1 MQIGH
6 SILMTENGSTQE
18 KALKVK
24 RLVSYLLPAIIFTLA
39 LWTLD
44 RQIHDLNLGYILKS
58 INSIPLSHIGIT
70 ILLTSLSYVALT
82 GYDYLAARHI
92 NQTIPYK
99 QVARTSFISTSIS
112 YTAGFNFLAGGNLR
126 YRLYSGYGLT
136 LAQIWEIIVFCMST
150 FWVGFCFIAGL
161 LFTFYPLKL
170 SEYAPV
176 IPLPLNLVGILL
188 LLLLAVYFYLSFQKR
203 EIEFKGYKVRI
214 PEPKIA
220 LMQLALSSADYLLP
234 GSIIYLLLPSNPQL
248 TLLHVLVFFAL
259 AQVIGLI
266 STVPGGLAV
275 FETIMLFLLKP
286 YFGTVDIIGA
296 LVSFRLI
303 YYFVPFLLG
312 FLTLIYHEFEAKKE
326 FLKKAEKVTYSS
338 LSEITPQVFSIL
350 IFFGGISL
358 LFSGALPSNPRY
370 LHEVTYTVPL
380 PLIEASR
387 LFGSIIG
394 VLLLLLAN
402 GLWKRIDGAYVLSLI
417 VLLLGGIFAF
427 LKDFD
432 YHEASALI
440 MMFVLLLP
448 SRKHFY
454 RKSSLL
460 HQSFSRENII
470 AIILVLVSF
479 VWLGF
484 FSYRNVEYSNE
495 LWWQFGVNSQA
506 SSFLRAVVGIFFFLL
521 VLGITKMLS
530 PFSKDIHLPGTE
542 ELELAKTIVKAG
554 KETSG
559 NLAFTGDKYLL
570 FDAQK
575 KAFLMYGISGKSWI
589 AMGDPVGQKDQI
601 KELIWDFYEMS
612 KLHQGRAVF
621 YEISEKYIP
630 IYLDL
635 GLTLVKIGEEAKVPL
650 EAFTLEGSASKDFR
664 YTVRYV
670 EKKGYR
676 FEIVPPEE
684 VPALM
689 PELKKVSDE
698 WLEIKT
704 GKEMRFS
711 VGFFD
716 EKYLSNFPLAL
727 VRNEEEI
734 VAFANVWA
742 GGNKE
747 ELSVDLMRY
756 GSTAPD
762 RTMEY
767 LFVKLMLWGK
777 ENGYGHFSLGMAPLS
792 GLEKRQF
799 APLWHKVGSLIF
811 ANGDYIYN
819 YKGLRDFKEKFN
831 PVWNPKYIALPT
843 GFKKSL
849 ALKDIATLIS
859 GMKDPFKDLF

>member
-1 MQIGH
+1 MK
-6 SILMTENGSTQE
+6 ENGSMQE
-18 KALKVK
+18 KALKIK
-24 RLVSYLLPAIIFTLA
+24 RLVSYLLPAIIFALA

-44 RQIHDLNLGYILKS
+44 NQIHNLELRYVLKS
-58 INSIPLSHIGIT
+58 ITRVPLSHLGIT
-70 ILLTSLSYVALT
+70 IFLTFLSYSALT

-92 NQTIPYK
+92 NQSLPYK

-112 YTAGFNFLAGGNLR
+112 YTAGFNFLTGGSLR
-126 YRLYSGYGLT
+126 YRLYSGYGLS
-136 LAQIWEIIVFCMST
+136 LAQIWEIVVFCIST

-170 SEYAPV
+170 SEYTPEIPV
-176 IPLPLNLVGILL
+176 PLNIVGILL
-188 LLLLAVYFYLSFQKR
+188 LLLLVAYFYLSFRKR
-203 EIEFKGYKVRI
+203 DFEVRGHKIRI

-220 LMQLALSSADYLLP
+220 FMQLALSSGDYLLP
-234 GSIIYLLLPSNPQL
+234 GSIIYLLLPQNPQL

-259 AQVIGLI
+259 AQLVGLL
-266 STVPGGLAV
+266 STVPGGLGV
-275 FETIMLFLLKP
+275 FETLMLFMLKP
-286 YFGTVDIIGA
+286 YFGTVDIIRA
-296 LVSFRLI
+296 LVIFRLI
-303 YYFVPFLLG
+303 YYIVPFLLG
-312 FLTLIYHEFEAKKE
+312 FLILIYHEFEARKE
-326 FLKKAEKVTYSS
+326 FLKKAGKITYSG
-338 LSEITPQVFSIL
+338 LSEIIPQVFSIL
-350 IFFGGISL
+350 IFLGGISL

-370 LHEVTYTVPL
+370 LHEIAYIVPL

-394 VLLLLLAN
+394 ILLLLLAN

-417 VLLLGGIFAF
+417 VLFMGGIFAL

-432 YHEASALI
+432 YSEASVLFA
-440 MMFVLLLP
+440 MFILLLP

-470 AIILVLVSF
+470 AITIVVVSF

-506 SSFLRAVVGIFFFLL
+506 SSFLRAVVGVFFILL
-521 VLGITKMLS
+521 VLGVMKMLS
-530 PFSKDIHLPGTE
+530 PFSKDIHLPGNE
-542 ELELAKTIVKAG
+542 ELELAKAIVKDG
-554 KETSG
+554 QETWG
-559 NLAFTGDKYLL
+559 NLAFTGDKHLL
-570 FDAQK
+570 FDDKK

-589 AMGDPVGQKDQI
+589 AMGDPVGSSYQI

-635 GLTLVKIGEEAKVPL
+635 GLALIKIGEEAKVPL
-650 EAFTLEGSASKDFR
+650 ESFTLEGSAGKDFR
-664 YTVRYV
+664 YTVRNV

-676 FEIVPPEE
+676 FEIVPSEE
-684 VPALM
+684 VAALI
-689 PELKKVSDE
+689 PELKKVSDD
-698 WLEIKT
+698 WLDIKN

-716 EKYLSNFPLAL
+716 KKYLSNFPLAL
-727 VRNEEEI
+727 IRNDEEI
-734 VAFANVWA
+734 VAFANIWA
-742 GGNKE
+742 GGNGE

-777 ENGYGHFSLGMAPLS
+777 ENGYRRFSLGMAPLS

-831 PVWNPKYIALPT
+831 PVWSPKYIALPT
-843 GFKKSL
+843 GLKKSL

>member
-1 MQIGH
+1 
-6 SILMTENGSTQE
+6 MTENGSIQE

-24 RLVSYLLPAIIFTLA
+24 RLVSYLLPAIIFALA

-44 RQIHDLNLGYILKS
+44 KQIHHLGMSYVVKS
-58 INSIPLSHIGIT
+58 ITSISLSHIGIT
-70 ILLTSLSYVALT
+70 IILTSLSYAALT

-92 NQTIPYK
+92 NQTLPYK

-112 YTAGFNFLAGGNLR
+112 YTAGYNFLTGGSLR
-126 YRLYSGYGLT
+126 YRLYSGYGLN
-136 LAQIWEIIVFCMST
+136 LAQIWEITVFCMST
-150 FWVGFCFIAGL
+150 FWIGFCFIAGL

-170 SEYAPV
+170 SEYIPDVPV
-176 IPLPLNLVGILL
+176 PLNIIGILL
-188 LLLLAVYFYLSFQKR
+188 LSLLAAYFYFSFSKR
-203 EIEFKGYKVRI
+203 ELKVKGHKIRV

-259 AQVIGLI
+259 AQLIGLI
-266 STVPGGLAV
+266 STVPGGLGV
-275 FETIMLFLLKP
+275 FETVMLFLLEP

-296 LVSFRLI
+296 LVIFRLI

-326 FLKKAEKVTYSS
+326 FLKKAGKVTYSS

-358 LFSGALPSNPRY
+358 LFSGALPSDPRY
-370 LHEVTYTVPL
+370 LHEIAYIVPL

-402 GLWKRIDGAYVLSLI
+402 GLWNRIDGAYVLSLT
-417 VLLLGGIFAF
+417 VLLLGGIFAL

-432 YHEASALI
+432 YHEAAVLFT
-440 MMFVLLLP
+440 MFILLLP

-506 SSFLRAVVGIFFFLL
+506 SSFLRAVVGIFFILL
-521 VLGITKMLS
+521 VLGVMKMLS
-530 PFSKDIHLPGTE
+530 PFSKDIHLPGNDE
-542 ELELAKTIVKAG
+542 IELAKSIVKESQ
-554 KETSG
+554 ETWG
-559 NLAFTGDKYLL
+559 NLAFTGDKHLL
-570 FDAQK
+570 FDDKK
-575 KAFLMYGISGKSWI
+575 KAFLMYGVSGKSWI

-621 YEISEKYIP
+621 YEVSEKYIP

-650 EAFTLEGSASKDFR
+650 ESFTLEGSAGKDFR
-664 YTVRYV
+664 YTVRNV

-676 FEIVPPEE
+676 FEIVPPEK
-684 VPALM
+684 VTALM

-727 VRNEEEI
+727 VRNDEEI
-734 VAFANVWA
+734 VAFANIWA

-777 ENGYGHFSLGMAPLS
+777 ENGYGRFSLGMAPLS

-831 PVWNPKYIALPT
+831 PVWSPKYIALPT
-843 GFKKSL
+843 GLKKSL

>member
-1 MQIGH
+1 MI
-6 SILMTENGSTQE
+6 ENGYIKE

-24 RLVSYLLPAIIFTLA
+24 RLVSYLLPAIVFTLA

-44 RQIHDLNLGYILKS
+44 KQIHHLSLVYVLKS
-58 INSIPLSHIGIT
+58 IARIPLSHIGISVFLT
-70 ILLTSLSYVALT
+70 ILSYSALT

-92 NQTIPYK
+92 NQPLPYK
-99 QVARTSFISTSIS
+99 QVAKTSFISTSIS
-112 YTAGFNFLAGGNLR
+112 YSVGFNFLTGGSLR
-126 YRLYSGYGLT
+126 YRLYSGYGLS
-136 LAQIWEIIVFCMST
+136 LSQIWEIIIFCIST
-150 FWVGFCFIAGL
+150 FWIGFCFIAGL

-170 SEYAPV
+170 SEYIPEIP
-176 IPLPLNLVGILL
+176 IPLNIIGILL
-188 LLLLAVYFYLSFQKR
+188 LLLLAVYFYFSFRKR
-203 EIEFKGYKVRI
+203 ELEVKGHKIRV

-220 LMQLALSSADYLLP
+220 FMQLALSSGDYLLP
-234 GSIIYLLLPSNPQL
+234 GTIIYLLLPSNPQL

-259 AQVIGLI
+259 AQLIGLI
-266 STVPGGLAV
+266 STVPGGLGV
-275 FETIMLFLLKP
+275 FEAVMLFMLEP
-286 YFGTVDIIGA
+286 YFATVDIIRP
-296 LVSFRLI
+296 LVLFRLV

-312 FLTLIYHEFEAKKE
+312 FLTLIFHEFEERKE
-326 FLKKAEKVTYSS
+326 TLKKIGRVTYSS
-338 LSEITPQVFSIL
+338 LSEIIPQIFSVFVFL
-350 IFFGGISL
+350 GGISL
-358 LFSGALPSNPRY
+358 LFSGAMPSNPRY
-370 LHEVTYTVPL
+370 LHEISYIVPL

-417 VLLLGGIFAF
+417 VLFLGGIFAL

-432 YHEASALI
+432 VHEATVLFT
-440 MMFVLLLP
+440 MFILLLP

-470 AIILVLVSF
+470 AIVLVLVSF

-506 SSFLRAVVGIFFFLL
+506 SSFLRAMVGVFFLLL
-521 VLGITKMLS
+521 VLGVMKMLS
-530 PFSKDIHLPGTE
+530 PFSRDIHIPGNE
-542 ELELAKTIVKAG
+542 EIELAKSIVKESQ
-554 KETSG
+554 ETWG
-559 NLAFTGDKYLL
+559 NLAFTGDKHLL
-570 FDAQK
+570 FDDRK
-575 KAFLMYGISGKSWI
+575 KAFLMYGVSGKSWI
-589 AMGDPVGQKDQI
+589 AMGDPVGQSDQI

-621 YEISEKYIP
+621 YEVSEKYIT
-630 IYLDL
+630 IYLDI
-635 GLTLVKIGEEAKVPL
+635 GLTLIKIGEEAKVPL
-650 EAFTLEGSASKDFR
+650 KLFSLEGSAGKDFR
-664 YTVRYV
+664 YTVRNV

-684 VPALM
+684 VTALIL
-689 PELKKVSDE
+689 ELKKVSDA

-704 GKEMRFS
+704 GKEKRFS

-727 VRNEEEI
+727 VRNDEEI
-734 VAFANVWA
+734 VAFANIWA
-742 GGNKE
+742 GGNGE

-756 GSTAPD
+756 GSNAPD

-777 ENGYGHFSLGMAPLS
+777 ENGYSRFSLGMAPLS

-831 PVWNPKYIALPT
+831 PVWSPKYVALPT
-843 GFKKSL
+843 GLKKSL

>member
-1 MQIGH
+1 MK
-6 SILMTENGSTQE
+6 ENGTIQE
-18 KALKVK
+18 KALKLK
-24 RLVSYLLPAIIFTLA
+24 RLISYLLPVIIFA
-39 LWTLD
+39 IAIWTLD
-44 RQIHDLNLGYILKS
+44 KQLHHLHLIYILKN
-58 INSIPLSHIGIT
+58 ITSIPFSHIGIAIGLT
-70 ILLTSLSYVALT
+70 ILSYSALT

-92 NQTIPYK
+92 NKTLPYK
-99 QVARTSFISTSIS
+99 QVAKTSFISTSIS
-112 YTAGFNFLAGGNLR
+112 YSVGFNFLTGGSLR
-126 YRLYSGYGLT
+126 YRLYSGYGLS
-136 LAQIWEIIVFCMST
+136 LAQIWEIIVFCIST

-170 SEYAPV
+170 SEYIPEIPV
-176 IPLPLNLVGILL
+176 PLNIIGVLL

-203 EIEFKGYKVRI
+203 KLEVKGYKIRI

-220 LMQLALSSADYLLP
+220 FMQLALSSGDYLLP

-248 TLLHVLVFFAL
+248 TLLHALVFFAL
-259 AQVIGLI
+259 AQLIGLI
-266 STVPGGLAV
+266 STVPGGLGV
-275 FETIMLFLLKP
+275 FETIMLFMLEP
-286 YFGTVDIIGA
+286 YFSTMDIIRA
-296 LVSFRLI
+296 LVIFRLV

-312 FLTLIYHEFEAKKE
+312 FLTLILHEFESKKE
-326 FLKKAEKVTYSS
+326 FLKKAGKVTYSS

-350 IFFGGISL
+350 VFFGGITL
-358 LFSGALPSNPRY
+358 LFSGALPSDPRY
-370 LHEVTYTVPL
+370 LHEIAYIVPL

-402 GLWKRIDGAYVLSLI
+402 GLWNRIDGAYVLSLI
-417 VLLLGGIFAF
+417 VLLLGGVFAL

-432 YHEASALI
+432 YHEAAVLFT
-440 MMFVLLLP
+440 MFILLLP

-470 AIILVLVSF
+470 AIIIVLVSF

-506 SSFLRAVVGIFFFLL
+506 SSFLRALVGIFFILL
-521 VLGITKMLS
+521 VLGTMKMLS
-530 PFSKDIHLPGTE
+530 PFSKDIHLPGNDE
-542 ELELAKTIVKAG
+542 IELAKAIVKDSQ
-554 KETSG
+554 ETWG
-559 NLAFTGDKYLL
+559 NLVFTGDKHLL
-570 FDAQK
+570 FDDK
-575 KAFLMYGISGKSWI
+575 KEAFLMYGVSGKSWI
-589 AMGDPVGQKDQI
+589 AMGDPVGQNDQI
-601 KELIWDFYEMS
+601 KDLIWDFYEMS

-630 IYLDL
+630 FYLDL
-635 GLTLVKIGEEAKVPL
+635 GLTLIKIGEDAKVPL
-650 EAFTLEGSASKDFR
+650 DSFTLEGSAGKDLR
-664 YTVRYV
+664 YSVRNV

-684 VPALM
+684 VTALM
-689 PELKKVSDE
+689 PELKKVSDS
-698 WLEIKT
+698 WLELKT
-704 GKEMRFS
+704 GKEKKFS

-716 EKYLSNFPLAL
+716 EKYLSNFPFAL
-727 VRNEEEI
+727 VRNDEEI
-734 VAFANVWA
+734 VAFANIWA
-742 GGNKE
+742 GGKKE

-756 GSTAPD
+756 SSNAPD

-767 LFVKLMLWGK
+767 LFSKLMLWGK
-777 ENGYGHFSLGMAPLS
+777 ENGYGRFSLGMAPLS

-831 PVWNPKYIALPT
+831 PVWSPKYIALPT
-843 GFKKSL
+843 GLKKSL

-859 GMKDPFKDLF
+859 GVKDPFKDLF

>member
-1 MQIGH
+1 
-6 SILMTENGSTQE
+6 MTENGSTQE

-24 RLVSYLLPAIIFTLA
+24 RLVSYLLPAIIFALA

-44 RQIHDLNLGYILKS
+44 KQLHHLHLIYILKS
-58 INSIPLSHIGIT
+58 IAGVPLSHIGTAIF
-70 ILLTSLSYVALT
+70 LTFLSYTTLT
-82 GYDYLAARHI
+82 GYDYLAAHHI
-92 NQTIPYK
+92 NQVLPYK
-99 QVARTSFISTSIS
+99 QVAKTSFISTSIS
-112 YTAGFNFLAGGNLR
+112 YSVGFNFLTGGSLR
-126 YRLYSGYGLT
+126 YRLYSGYGLS
-136 LAQIWEIIVFCMST
+136 LSQIGEIIIFCIST
-150 FWVGFCFIAGL
+150 FWVGFCFTAGL

-170 SEYAPV
+170 SEYIHDVPV
-176 IPLPLNLVGILL
+176 PLNIIGIILL
-188 LLLLAVYFYLSFQKR
+188 LLLATYFYFSFRKQEL
-203 EIEFKGYKVRI
+203 EIKGYKVRV

-220 LMQLALSSADYLLP
+220 FMQLILSSGDYLLP
-234 GSIIYLLLPSNPQL
+234 GTIIYLLLPQNPQL

-259 AQVIGLI
+259 AQLIGLI
-266 STVPGGLAV
+266 STVPGGLGV
-275 FETIMLFLLKP
+275 FETTMLFMLEP
-286 YFGTVDIIGA
+286 YFGTVDIIGV
-296 LVSFRLI
+296 LVIFRLI

-312 FLTLIYHEFEAKKE
+312 FLTLIYHEFEERKE
-326 FLKKAEKVTYSS
+326 FLKKAGKLTCSS
-338 LSEITPQVFSIL
+338 LSEIMPQVFSIL

-358 LFSGALPSNPRY
+358 LFSGALPSDPRY
-370 LHEVTYTVPL
+370 LREIAYIVPL
-380 PLIEASR
+380 PIIEASR

-402 GLWKRIDGAYVLSLI
+402 GVWKRIDGAYVISLT
-417 VLLLGGIFAF
+417 VLLLGGIFAL

-432 YHEASALI
+432 YHEAAVLFT
-440 MMFVLLLP
+440 MFILLLP
-448 SRKHFY
+448 SRRHFY

-506 SSFLRAVVGIFFFLL
+506 SSFLRAVVGVFFLLL

-530 PFSKDIHLPGTE
+530 PFSKDIHLPGNDE
-542 ELELAKTIVKAG
+542 IELAKSIVKEG
-554 KETSG
+554 QETWG
-559 NLAFTGDKYLL
+559 NLAFTGDKHLL
-570 FDAQK
+570 FDDNR

-589 AMGDPVGQKDQI
+589 AMGDPVGERNQI

-612 KLHQGRAVF
+612 RLHQGRAVF
-621 YEISEKYIP
+621 YEVSEKYIP

-650 EAFTLEGSASKDFR
+650 ESFTLEGSAGKDFR
-664 YTVRYV
+664 YTVRNV

-676 FEIVPPEE
+676 FEIIPSEE
-684 VPALM
+684 VAALI
-689 PELKKVSDE
+689 PGLKKVSDA

-704 GKEMRFS
+704 GKEMKFS

-727 VRNEEEI
+727 VRNDEEI
-734 VAFANVWA
+734 VAFANIWA

-777 ENGYGHFSLGMAPLS
+777 ENGYKRFSLGMAPLS

-831 PVWNPKYIALPT
+831 PVWSPKYIALPT